1 MRILAIASLAA
12 SFALATSAH
21 AAVNLLANGSFESGI
36 GGWAMGGSQS
46 DGDPAR
52 VIDYNSASFITG
64 AYGEA
69 VPPDNSSSLSPDAP
83 GDHAFY
89 FVSDASSETLSQSV
103 FLQAGTYNLGFSAY
117 IPLNGSTN
125 PLDAIFTAT
134 FAGVQLTPIGYT
146 VAAGPVTTW
155 THFTGVATILASG
168 NYSANFAF
176 GTNGDNDHW
185 AKDIVIDRAYITSA
199 VPEPATWGLMITG
212 FGLAGA
218 ALRRRR
224 RALAVA
230 A

>member
-1 MRILAIASLAA
+1 MKVAGIAGVVAG
-12 SFALATSAH
+12 FALATSAH
-21 AAVNLLANGSFESGI
+21 AAVNLLTNGSFEAGTSGWTI
-36 GGWAMGGSQS
+36 GGAQG

-69 VPPDNSSSLSPDAP
+69 VPPDNSASLSPDAP

-89 FVSDASSETLSQSV
+89 FVSDVSTETLSQSV
-103 FLQAGTYNLGFSAY
+103 FLQAGTYNVGFSAY
-117 IPLNGSTN
+117 IPLNGSLN
-125 PLDAIFTAT
+125 PLDALFTAT

-146 VAAGPVTTW
+146 VGAGPVQTW
-155 THFTGVATILASG
+155 THFTGVATILSSG

-176 GTNGDNDHW
+176 NTNGSEVDW
-185 AKDIVIDRAYITSA
+185 AKDIVVDRAYITSA

-212 FGLAGA
+212 FGLAGV

-224 RALAVA
+224 RALTVPA
-230 A
+230 

>member
-1 MRILAIASLAA
+1 MKVLGIAALAA

-21 AAVNLLANGSFESGI
+21 AAINLLNNGSFESGT
-36 GGWAMGGSQS
+36 GGWTLGGAQG

-52 VIDYNSASFITG
+52 VIDYNSADFVTG

-89 FVSDASSETLSQSV
+89 FVSDVSTETLSQSV
-103 FLQAGTYNLGFSAY
+103 FLQAGTYNIGFSAY

-146 VAAGPVTTW
+146 VGAGPVQTW
-155 THFTGVATILASG
+155 THYTGVVTILSGG
-168 NYSANFAF
+168 NYLANFAF
-176 GTNGDNDHW
+176 NTNGSDVNW

-224 RALAVA
+224 RTLAVA